1 MVDDRGSAPFEDI
14 SWRRNLYA
22 LWIAQ
27 LLTIVGF
34 SLRTPFLPFFLED
47 IGADSFSS
55 QALWAGV
62 INAGGAAVMA
72 ITAPIWGAVA
82 DRYGRRLM
90 VLRAMFVASFTVSL
104 MSLAMSPWH
113 LLILRFVEGGFTG
126 TVAASTTLVAS
137 TTPRSNRGFALGMMQ
152 MAVFSGASIG
162 PLFGGVLA
170 DQIGFRP
177 TFVVGGAMLFCGAL
191 IVLTQVREH
200 FERPEPAK
208 PGALDAG
215 PSTRAILLSVGIVAV
230 LTVMFCLR
238 TGSSAIQPIMPLFVQ
253 QVSGATGAVS
263 TLSGLT
269 LGVTGVTSAIAA
281 VVLGRLADR
290 AGHTRILLVA
300 TFAAGLL
307 YIPLA
312 IAQSTWQLIAFSAL
326 VGIAAGG
333 VMPSA
338 NAVVANVTPAARRG
352 AIFGFTSAIVALGGF
367 VGPLGG
373 AALAAAV
380 SIRIVFLAIAAL
392 MAVAG
397 LFIVHALRSGF
408 DFDAEGDD

>member
-1 MVDDRGSAPFEDI
+1 MVDDRGSTPFEDI

-27 LLTIVGF
+27 LLTIIGF

-72 ITAPIWGAVA
+72 ITAPIWGIVA

-104 MSLAMSPWH
+104 MSLAMSPWQ
-113 LLILRFVEGGFTG
+113 LLGLRFVEGAFTG

-137 TTPRSNRGFALGMMQ
+137 TTPRRNRGFALGMMQ

-162 PLFGGVLA
+162 PLFGGILA

-177 TFVVGGAMLFCGAL
+177 TFVVGGAMLFSGAL
-191 IVLTQVREH
+191 VVLTQVRER

-208 PGALDAG
+208 PGTVDTG
-215 PSTRAILLSVGIVAV
+215 PTTRAILLSVGIVAV

-253 QVSGATGAVS
+253 QISGATGAVS
-263 TLSGLT
+263 TLSGLV

-300 TFAAGLL
+300 TFAAGVL

-312 IAQSTWQLIAFSAL
+312 IAQSTWQLIVFSAL

-338 NAVVANVTPAARRG
+338 NAVIANVTPAARRG

-373 AALAAAV
+373 AAIAASV
-380 SIRIVFLAIAAL
+380 SIRIVFLAIAVL
-392 MAVAG
+392 MAIAG
-397 LFIVHALRSGF
+397 LFIVHALRAGF